1 MSDDPQEAE
10 GNGDPKMASRD
21 VQQQSKAL
29 NSITDY
35 VEEKEMDASKVK
47 QAMESINASD
57 AADKQAQRLREK
69 ELAAVKVSQSDLD
82 VIVNELELDK
92 KEAERILREH
102 KGDAVAALRSYI
114 Q

>member
-10 GNGDPKMASRD
+10 VNGDPKSTSRD

-47 QAMESINASD
+47 QVRACRFERVFVNPIVVGSNANR
-57 AADKQAQRLREK
+57 QTGE
-69 ELAAVKVSQSDLD
+69 
-82 VIVNELELDK
+82 
-92 KEAERILREH
+92 
-102 KGDAVAALRSYI
+102 
-114 Q
+114 

>member
-47 QAMESINASD
+47 QVRGCHCSRRLAGTVSESF
-57 AADKQAQRLREK
+57 
-69 ELAAVKVSQSDLD
+69 
-82 VIVNELELDK
+82 
-92 KEAERILREH
+92 
-102 KGDAVAALRSYI
+102 Y
-114 Q
+114 